1 VDPMAVEEAVS
12 EASGRSGGGA
22 VSDVP
27 RMDPT
32 AMEEWKRSRSGRA
45 GGGEMIQSVM
55 FKGQSC
61 I

>member
-1 VDPMAVEEAVS
+1 V
-12 EASGRSGGGA
+12 
-22 VSDVP
+22 
-27 RMDPT
+27 
-32 AMEEWKRSRSGRA
+32 EEWKRSRSGRA